1 MVVEERQREAVVDKS
16 RWAWFKAILYVVLGI
31 AMLSILAEPL
41 TESVHNFSNSVGLNP
56 FLMSF
61 ILVPLA
67 TNAREATSAIK
78 EASHKKPRT
87 TSLAISEVSILH
99 QFHSS
104 NSINILHKPFS
115 EDFKI
120 F

>member
-1 MVVEERQREAVVDKS
+1 MVVEEKQSEAVVEKS
-16 RWAWFKAILYVVLGI
+16 TWAWFKAISHVVLGI

-41 TESVHNFSNSVGLNP
+41 TESVHNFSNSIGLHP
-56 FLMSF
+56 FFMSF

-87 TSLAISEVSILH
+87 TSLAISEVSIFTNFIQYICLY
-99 QFHSS
+99 
-104 NSINILHKPFS
+104 KPFS
-115 EDFKI
+115 EDLKTF
-120 F
+120 